1 MYFGKLLQLFCCL
14 QGTKITIFYL
24 PRGGRVGTGGPLVVV
39 VVRIGTGGPAPL
51 VVVLTTAPVVPLVGT
66 VGLAVVPGGGRAV
79 GTGLAVVFGGGL
91 GDGTGGT
98 GLGVVAVSTSQYCPS
113 WKKYVPSGH
122 LLG

>member
-1 MYFGKLLQLFCCL
+1 MASFFNCFAVYREPKLLFF
-14 QGTKITIFYL
+14 IY
-24 PRGGRVGTGGPLVVV
+24 RGRVGTGGPLVVV

-51 VVVLTTAPVVPLVGT
+51 VVVLTTAPVVPLVGGPW